1 MLGPHFVAWF
11 LVLIHLAEE
20 ERVGCF
26 TLIAL
31 WLSVLV
37 CHTHLLFFSPKAI
50 RCVCKQR
57 MP

>member
-11 LVLIHLAEE
+11 IVLNHLAEE

-31 WLSVLV
+31 CLSVLV
-37 CHTHLLFFSPKAI
+37 WHTQLLFLSTAI
-50 RCVCKQR
+50 LCVCKQR
-57 MP
+57 MS